1 MDINIDKEQGYVS
14 WHDGDN
20 TVARKVGR
28 IERAYYHEDAKEMEA
43 KIRQILKKNLK
54 SIF

>member
-20 TVARKVGR
+20 TVARKVVK
-28 IERAYYHEDAKEMEA
+28 IERAYYHEDDKYVEVRRICAG
-43 KIRQILKKNLK
+43 
-54 SIF
+54 F